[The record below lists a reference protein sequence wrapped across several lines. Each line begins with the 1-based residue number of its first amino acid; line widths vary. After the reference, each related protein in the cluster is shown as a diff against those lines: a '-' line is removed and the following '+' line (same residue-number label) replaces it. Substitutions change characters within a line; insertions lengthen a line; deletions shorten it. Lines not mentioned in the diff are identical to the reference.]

1 MCSSGKVGRAAMSK
15 RLVRLEGKPLFDIFS
30 YARQG
35 SSWRDRLSLEEIEQ
49 VTLTARRT
57 PEVMVKV
64 LTRGGQDLKAIR
76 GHLSYLNRGGDL
88 AIGTDDGE
96 WLKGEGVESDLL
108 SDWDLELEEDRR
120 RSKLGP
126 REDRAPPKMVHKL
139 LFSMPPGTPP
149 LRVLEAVQGFARE
162 EFGLQHRYAMVLH
175 TDEAHPHVHML
186 LKAMSEQGQR
196 LNIRKATLRHWRGEF
211 ARHLRDLG
219 VPANATPRYVRGET
233 APRKSDG
240 IYRAN
245 LRGDSTHLRAR
256 TEAVARELSQGG
268 GGVEPARARLV
279 ETHNRVRRGWWAV
292 SEILMRDKQSE
303 LAAQVTRF
311 AEQMPPPMTEREW
324 LAAKFANRLRSPRAR
339 EGPSH

>member
-1 MCSSGKVGRAAMSK
+1 MSK
-15 RLVRLEGKPLFDIFS
+15 RLIRLEGKALFDIFS
-30 YARQG
+30 YTRHG
-35 SSWRDRLSLEEIEQ
+35 SSWRDRLSPAEIEQ
-49 VTLTARRT
+49 ITLTAHRA

-76 GHLSYLNRGGDL
+76 VHLSYLNRGGDL

-108 SDWDLELEEDRR
+108 SDWDMELEEVRR

-126 REDRAPPKMVHKL
+126 REDRAPPKLVHKL
-139 LFSMPPGTPP
+139 LFSMPAGTPP
-149 LRVLEAVQGFARE
+149 RKVLDAVQRFARE

-175 TDEAHPHVHML
+175 TDEPHPHVHMV

-196 LNIRKATLRHWRGEF
+196 LSIRKATLRLWREEF
-211 ARHLRDLG
+211 ARHLRSLG

-245 LRGDSTHLRAR
+245 LRGDSRHLRERA
-256 TEAVARELSQGG
+256 EAVARDLSQGG
-268 GGVEPARARLV
+268 GGIEPAKARLV
-279 ETHNRVRRGWWAV
+279 ETRNMVRRAWWAV
-292 SEILMRDKQSE
+292 SEILMRDRQPD

-324 LAAKFANRLRSPRAR
+324 LAGKLVERIPPPRAR
-339 EGPSH
+339 EGPCR

>member
-1 MCSSGKVGRAAMSK
+1 MAK
-15 RLVRLEGKPLFDIFS
+15 RLIRLEGKPLFDIFS

-35 SSWRDRLSLEEIEQ
+35 SSRRDRPSPEEIEQ
-49 VTLTARRT
+49 ITLTARRT

-64 LTRGGQDLKAIR
+64 LTRGGQDLKAIC

-88 AIGTDDGE
+88 DIETDDGE
-96 WLKGEGVESDLL
+96 RLRGEGVESQLL
-108 SDWDLELEEDRR
+108 SDWDMELEEVRR
-120 RSKLGP
+120 RTKLGP

-149 LRVLEAVQGFARE
+149 RKVLEAVQGFARE

-175 TDEAHPHVHML
+175 TDEPHPHVHL
-186 LKAMSEQGQR
+186 VLKATSEQGQR
-196 LNIRKATLRHWRGEF
+196 LNIRKATLRLWREEF
-211 ARHLRDLG
+211 ARHLRALG

-245 LRGDSTHLRAR
+245 LRGDSTHMRERVEALAR
-256 TEAVARELSQGG
+256 DPSQGG
-268 GGVEPARARLV
+268 GGVEPARARLM
-279 ETHNRVRRGWWAV
+279 ETRKEVRRAWWAV
-292 SEILMRDKQSE
+292 SEILMRDRLPD
-303 LAAQVTRF
+303 LAAEVTRF
-311 AEQMPPPMTEREW
+311 AERMPPPMTEREW
-324 LAAKFANRLRSPRAR
+324 LAAKFVERTRSPRAR

>member
-1 MCSSGKVGRAAMSK
+1 MPK
-15 RLVRLEGKPLFDIFS
+15 RLIRLEGKPLFDIFS
-30 YARQG
+30 YAREG
-35 SSWRDRLSLEEIEQ
+35 SSCRDRLSPEEIEQ
-49 VTLTARRT
+49 ITLTARRA

-64 LTRGGQDLKAIR
+64 LTRGGQDLNAIR
-76 GHLSYLNRGGDL
+76 GHLSYLNRRGNLD
-88 AIGTDDGE
+88 IETDDGE
-96 WLKGEGVESDLL
+96 RLKEEGVESQLL
-108 SDWDLELEEDRR
+108 SDWDMELEEVRR

-162 EFGLQHRYAMVLH
+162 EFALQHRYAMVLH
-175 TDEAHPHVHML
+175 TDEPHPHVHMV

-196 LNIRKATLRHWRGEF
+196 LSIRKATLRRWREEF
-211 ARHLRDLG
+211 ARHLRSLG

-245 LRGDSTHLRAR
+245 LRGDSTHIHERAQ
-256 TEAVARELSQGG
+256 AAARDLSMGG
-268 GGVEPARARLV
+268 GGVEPAKARLL
-279 ETHNRVRRGWWAV
+279 ETRNNVRGGWWAV
-292 SEILMRDKQSE
+292 SEILMRDKQPE

-311 AEQMPPPMTEREW
+311 ADQMPPPMTEREW
-324 LAAKFANRLRSPRAR
+324 LAAKLVGIRPPRAR
-339 EGPSH
+339 EGPSQ